1 MVCQRIKSS
10 TIVVTTERLNHAR
23 QNIIQIQIQ
32 QEISFMPLVLNNL
45 ILIIFVCRLK
55 ENLGKGSSNKI
66 IKIRI
71 GRGIRYKTKLRVK

>member
-55 ENLGKGSSNKI
+55 ENLGKGSSNNI

-71 GRGIRYKTKLRVK
+71 GRGIRHKTKLRVK